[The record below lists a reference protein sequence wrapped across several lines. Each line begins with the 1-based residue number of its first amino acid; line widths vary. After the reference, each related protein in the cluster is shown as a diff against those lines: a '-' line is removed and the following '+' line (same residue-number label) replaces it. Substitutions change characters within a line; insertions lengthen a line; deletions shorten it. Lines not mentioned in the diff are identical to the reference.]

1 MGEDGQM
8 VAGMWV
14 TEKITTRNANS
25 IAALKDRR
33 LNQGLGR
40 ATANTKARVE
50 IDGAT
55 ARRNGKP
62 RPLD

>member
-1 MGEDGQM
+1 M
-8 VAGMWV
+8 VAGRRV
-14 TEKITTRNANS
+14 TEKKTTRNANS

-40 ATANTKARVE
+40 AAANTKARVE

-55 ARRNGKP
+55 ARGNGKP

>member
-1 MGEDGQM
+1 MGEGGQM
-8 VAGMWV
+8 VAGRRV
-14 TEKITTRNANS
+14 AEKITTRDANS

-33 LNQGLGR
+33 LNQGIWR
-40 ATANTKARVE
+40 ATANAKARVE

-55 ARRNGKP
+55 ARGNGKP